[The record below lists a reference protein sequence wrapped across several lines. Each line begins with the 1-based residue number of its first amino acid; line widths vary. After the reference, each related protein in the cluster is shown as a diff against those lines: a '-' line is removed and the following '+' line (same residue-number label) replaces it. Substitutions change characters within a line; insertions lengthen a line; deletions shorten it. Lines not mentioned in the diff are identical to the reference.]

1 MQRIL
6 KASEQ
11 LTLVV
16 NEVSEAEQAAHDPEN
31 GSSRRVLAVEEP
43 LLNTTDGR
51 LRCRALRKPRVE
63 ADEGCKAF
71 TLTAGLSC
79 KNEYDVVSLSRHKES
94 VRGLKEKQFW
104 VALGRQGCVE

>member
-6 KASEQ
+6 KASKQ

-16 NEVSEAEQAAHDPEN
+16 NEVSEAEQTAHDPEN
-31 GSSRRVLAVEEP
+31 GSARRVPAVEEP
-43 LLNTTDGR
+43 LLDTTDGR
-51 LRCRALRKPRVE
+51 LGSRALGEPRVE
-63 ADEGCKAF
+63 ADEGSKAF

-79 KNEYDVVSLSRHKES
+79 KNEYDVVRLSRHKES
-94 VRGLKEKQFW
+94 VRGLKERQFW